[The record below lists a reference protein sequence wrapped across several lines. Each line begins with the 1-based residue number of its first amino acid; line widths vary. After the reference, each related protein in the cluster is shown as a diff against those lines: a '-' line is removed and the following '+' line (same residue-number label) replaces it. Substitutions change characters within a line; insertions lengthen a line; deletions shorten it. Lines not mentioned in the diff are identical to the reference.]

1 MKKLLF
7 LSVLA
12 LFALVSANVFGQAGL
27 TPHSG
32 ATHTYWVN
40 ANASGTTQTSGI
52 GSTYTWEVLRTGG
65 SAAASTDYQF
75 VGASS
80 GLNQFSVQIKWLSP
94 AVADGNPYF
103 LVLTETNTSCSNK
116 KVVQIDPENAFAVVI
131 QNVDAALADL
141 GAGKEWCAPD
151 ITLNLADANIVYNY
165 GTTTLYYRVDAQG
178 LAADWSFN
186 YKFTETGKDANSTI
200 TAFWGD
206 DAASATNAL
215 TYSTTGGAINVLGG
229 AQDIVIKVVIDNST
243 VAEGETADHNIILTL
258 SGFSDGS
265 NAPIS
270 INGASVPPNTA
281 DIDQTVK
288 KRPAT
293 TGISSN

>member
-7 LSVLA
+7 LSIFA
-12 LFALVSANVFGQAGL
+12 LFALASANVYGQAAGL
-27 TPHSG
+27 TPQAG

-40 ANASGTTQTSGI
+40 SDGTTQSSGI

-65 SAAASTDYQF
+65 GAAADADYDFVTAST
-75 VGASS
+75 

-94 AVADGNPYF
+94 AVADGAPYF
-103 LVLTETNTSCSNK
+103 LVLTETNATCSNK
-116 KVVQIDPENAFAVVI
+116 KVVQIDPENEFAVVI

-141 GAGKEWCAPD
+141 GAAKEWCAPD

-178 LAADWSFN
+178 LASDWSFD
-186 YKFTETGKDANSTI
+186 YDFTQLGKDANSTV
-200 TAFWGD
+200 TAFWGVD
-206 DAASATNAL
+206 VASATTPLDYTA
-215 TYSTTGGAINVLGG
+215 GGSINVTGG
-229 AQDIVIKVVIDNST
+229 AQDIIIKVVIVNGT
-243 VAEGETADHNIILTL
+243 VAEGETDDHNIKLTL
-258 SGFSDGS
+258 ASFSDGS

-270 INGASVPPNTA
+270 INGATVPLNTA

-288 KRPAT
+288 ARPAT
-293 TGISSN
+293 SGISSN